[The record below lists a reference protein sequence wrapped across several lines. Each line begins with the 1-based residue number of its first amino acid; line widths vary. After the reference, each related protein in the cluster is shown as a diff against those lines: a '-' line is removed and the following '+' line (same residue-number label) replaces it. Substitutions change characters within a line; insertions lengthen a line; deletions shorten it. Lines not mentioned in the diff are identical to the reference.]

1 MKREGTIID
10 TSSNTLLLN
19 LANTLSQRFW
29 QKDCSI
35 PVAWNGRLRTAMGRF
50 LYSPQGKKNLPLRI
64 EMSKHAAQFLTQ
76 DLFSAVLLHELCH
89 YHLFIQGQ
97 PCNDHHPVFEKEL
110 RRVGAISTNT
120 VQIPQKGFQLSC
132 SQCRKSIGTRTRIN
146 TARYLSACC
155 KAKIV
160 KKRVWLGKLNF
171 TGEILREE

>member
-1 MKREGTIID
+1 MKNEVTID
-10 TSSNTLLLN
+10 TSSNTLLLD

-35 PVAWNGRLRTAMGRF
+35 PVAWNGRLSKAMGRF
-50 LYSPQGKKNLPLRI
+50 LFSPQGKKNLPIRI
-64 EMSKHAAQFLTQ
+64 EMSKRAAHFLTS

-97 PCNDHHPVFEKEL
+97 PCDDHHPVFEKEL

-120 VQIPQKGFQLSC
+120 VQIPQKGFQLFC
-132 SQCRKSIGTRTRIN
+132 SQCEKSIGTRKRIN

-155 KAKIV
+155 TAKIM
-160 KKRVWLGKLNF
+160 KKSVWLGQFSF
-171 TGEILREE
+171 TGKVLREE